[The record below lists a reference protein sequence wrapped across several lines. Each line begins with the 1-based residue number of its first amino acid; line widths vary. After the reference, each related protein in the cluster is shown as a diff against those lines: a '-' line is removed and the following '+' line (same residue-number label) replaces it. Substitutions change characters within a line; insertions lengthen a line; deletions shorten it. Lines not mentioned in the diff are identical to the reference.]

1 MDWVLGSEIG
11 TVYNRERLMELIR
24 YINYHSVCLI
34 PSSLFIRVTTQYN
47 DLETDEINI
56 LTGAL
61 RLKQKCVKVKIF
73 QKYMQIT
80 PL

>member
-1 MDWVLGSEIG
+1 
-11 TVYNRERLMELIR
+11 MELIR
-24 YINYHSVCLI
+24 YIIYHSVCLI
-34 PSSLFIRVTTQYN
+34 LNSFIRVTTQYN

-73 QKYMQIT
+73 ILK
-80 PL
+80 L